1 MCEKLKRRSVCCGGC
16 VYVGEGERAKRM
28 SGKGELMNGGDRSVA
43 LLSSARAALY
53 GLGAQPDL
61 LFGCNSV
68 MLKPSN
74 IFLFCQ
80 HEKCN

>member
-1 MCEKLKRRSVCCGGC
+1 MCCGGC

-61 LFGCNSV
+61 LFGCQRQQCHAKTFQHLSV
-68 MLKPSN
+68 LST
-74 IFLFCQ
+74 
-80 HEKCN
+80 